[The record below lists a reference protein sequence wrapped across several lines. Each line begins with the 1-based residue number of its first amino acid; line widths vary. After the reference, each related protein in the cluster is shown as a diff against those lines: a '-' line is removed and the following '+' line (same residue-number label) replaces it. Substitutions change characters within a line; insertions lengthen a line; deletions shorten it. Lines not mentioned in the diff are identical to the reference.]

1 VYDGQVGILKPRNT
15 IKKKTVLKNAE
26 ALLSEKIE
34 QGYDTD
40 LTRIGVSWSGI
51 LDLEGPIAASEVA
64 AMLASASLIRATT
77 LVDSEEHWTNAAAFS
92 ALGHAVELDVRPPL
106 DIENT
111 DDDKMSNPIG
121 FVPQS
126 E

>member
-1 VYDGQVGILKPRNT
+1 M
-15 IKKKTVLKNAE
+15 LKNAE

-40 LTRIGVSWSGI
+40 LVRIGVLWSGI

-64 AMLASASLIRATT
+64 AMFASASLIRATT
-77 LVDSEEHWTNAAAFS
+77 LVDSEEHWTDAAAFS
-92 ALGHAVELDVRPPL
+92 ALGHTVELDVLPPL
-106 DIENT
+106 DVEKP
-111 DDDKMSNPIG
+111 DDDKTSNPIG
-121 FVPQS
+121 FAPQS